1 MIGRAHALGRSF
13 RKLVSYLKTGKD
25 GRQQQRD
32 RVDWVEFRNLPTRNP
47 DTAACMMAAT
57 AGESVSGTRDPVYHF
72 SVSCDPGDPVDSV
85 SLQRVAD
92 RLIRDL
98 ELEEYQVLIFAHK
111 DRAHPHLHFVV
122 NRVHPERH
130 TLWRTWKDYPRI
142 ERSLRAQEQ
151 ELGLRIVPGWNSVV
165 VRSEDGGLRVPP
177 EYETG
182 FQRVYPR
189 SGPGRGS
196 ADFLREVTARAAPV
210 LEQSRSWAELERGL
224 AEHGLALRAK
234 GGGFTLTD
242 GTRQVKASDV
252 GRGCSRFHL
261 EKRLGSYPDYK
272 ARMAVAG
279 IAPALPAPVIQP
291 PVTRPNKSAPTQ
303 AQAPARSPEPPAQTP
318 PSATSH
324 TQSTGTVGHGT
335 TRPRPQFGDA
345 GHGIQDLFSDSPS
358 GEPERPGPTMERTP
372 KPQRTGRAF
381 LRAVQERG
389 VPVLE
394 QAGSWAEVERGLA
407 DHGLVLREKGGG
419 FVVTDGEREVKAS
432 EVGRAFSRF
441 HLEKR
446 LGQYPNSR
454 AQKAVEG
461 IPPVTPAP
469 AVKPDPATRQPE
481 QLTLPLTAPAAQEG
495 RATEAREAPRFTLY
509 DDGTVF
515 GVRDRDG
522 QVFFAETRGRA
533 LAEVERANAIAALYP
548 DVMSM
553 RHLREMDGEWRD
565 ARGLPRLPEAADRR
579 IVVPAPESSADG
591 LPSLPPSVARV
602 QRDPPI
608 APDATLL
615 DGAAAEPA
623 ERTLMPTRTPESVVQ
638 PPRSKPM
645 DRPAPTQPAVR
656 TEEPRTSAQPSTASV
671 TSATDPRDHS
681 ATRSPDRITK
691 PPVRKR
697 TRPDSDRERYRIV
710 LRAFK
715 DELAAL
721 YVHPGAARRA
731 FDASLAAASPEDAAR
746 VLAATPGKFG
756 RLRLVADLR
765 RLPEAGRQAELYA
778 RWQTDRTRLYAR
790 HVAAAF
796 RRAVAVEE
804 AEAVLRAARST
815 LGDAAAAP
823 SYLTEREQRADEGE
837 RIVERRLREIY
848 DRPARARDQI
858 ETYRHANGRA
868 ALLRALEKSPERF
881 GPLRTEWKHLLGIPL
896 IPDTTKAQGEASSS
910 VALLSGALKAIAARP
925 SHEEYARAS
934 EAIRQAEAKL
944 DAAQKARDA
953 LGPATA
959 LDSVR
964 DAVKRF
970 DAAGRG
976 SADRTGRLDRQ
987 VASML
992 PSGALPVVR
1001 KLMETIVQQQE
1012 RDRAQEQRR
1021 ALRPDIA

>member
-13 RKLVSYLKTGKD
+13 KKLVSYLKTGKD
-25 GRQQQRD
+25 GRQHQRD

-47 DTAACMMAAT
+47 DTAACMMAST
-57 AGESVSGTRDPVYHF
+57 AGESVSGTREPVYHF
-72 SVSCDPGDPVDSV
+72 SVSCDPGDPVESV

-98 ELEEYQVLIFAHK
+98 DLEEYQVLIFAHK

-122 NRVHPERH
+122 NRVHPERY

-165 VRSEDGGLRVPP
+165 VRSEDGGLHVPA

-182 FQRVYPR
+182 LQRVYPR
-189 SGPGRGS
+189 SHPGRGS
-196 ADFLREVTARAAPV
+196 ADFLREVTAGAAPV

-242 GTRQVKASDV
+242 GTQQVKASHV

-279 IAPALPAPVIQP
+279 IAPVLPAPVVHA
-291 PVTRPNKSAPTQ
+291 PVTRPKESAPTQ
-303 AQAPARSPEPPAQTP
+303 AQAPARAPEPPAQTP

-358 GEPERPGPTMERTP
+358 GEPERLGPTVERTP
-372 KPQRTGRAF
+372 KPQGLGRAF
-381 LRAVQERG
+381 LREVQERA

-407 DHGLVLREKGGG
+407 AHGLVLREKGGG
-419 FVVTDGEREVKAS
+419 FVITDGEREIKAS

-441 HLEKR
+441 HLEKL

-454 AQKAVEG
+454 AQKTVEG

-481 QLTLPLTAPAAQEG
+481 QLTLPLTAPAAQER

-533 LAEVERANAIAALYP
+533 LAEVRRANAVAALYTN
-548 DVMSM
+548 MSM

-565 ARGLPRLPEAADRR
+565 ARRLSHLPESEGHR
-579 IVVPAPESSADG
+579 ILVPAPESSADG
-591 LPSLPPSVARV
+591 LPPPPPAVARV
-602 QRDPPI
+602 QRDTP
-608 APDATLL
+608 AASAATPL
-615 DGAAAEPA
+615 DGAPEEPG
-623 ERTLMPTRTPESVVQ
+623 ERASMPTRPEPVAQ
-638 PPRSKPM
+638 PPRSKPL

-656 TEEPRTSAQPSTASV
+656 MDEPRTPAQPSVASV
-671 TSATDPRDHS
+671 TPATDPRDHR
-681 ATRSPDRITK
+681 ATRSPDGVAK
-691 PPVRKR
+691 SPVRK
-697 TRPDSDRERYRIV
+697 TARPLSDWERYRIV
-710 LRAFK
+710 LGAFK

-721 YVHPGAARRA
+721 YRDPRAARRA
-731 FDASLAAASPEDAAR
+731 FDASLAASSPEAAAR
-746 VLAATPGKFG
+746 VLVATPGQFG
-756 RLRLVADLR
+756 RLRLGADFR
-765 RLPEAGRQAELYA
+765 RLSEAGRWAALYA
-778 RWQTDRTRLYAR
+778 RWQTERTRLEAR
-790 HVAAAF
+790 QVAAAF
-796 RRAVAVEE
+796 LRAVAVEE

-837 RIVERRLREIY
+837 RMLERRLREIY
-848 DRPARARDQI
+848 DRPDRAREQI
-858 ETYRHANGRA
+858 EAYRHANGRA

-881 GPLRTEWKHLLGIPL
+881 GPLRTEWKRLFGIPL
-896 IPDTTKAQGEASSS
+896 IADTTKAQGDASGW
-910 VALLSGALKAIAARP
+910 ADYLDGALEAIAARP
-925 SHEEYARAS
+925 THEEYAQAR
-934 EAIRQAEAKL
+934 ETKLQAEVKV
-944 DAAQKARDA
+944 DTAQKAWNA

-959 LDSVR
+959 LDLAREALVR
-964 DAVKRF
+964 LDG
-970 DAAGRG
+970 AGQG
-976 SADRTGRLDRQ
+976 SADRAGRLDRQ
-987 VASML
+987 VTSML
-992 PSGALPVVR
+992 PSDALTVVR
-1001 KLMETIVQQQE
+1001 NLMQKIVQQQE
-1012 RDRAQEQRR
+1012 RDRAREQRR
-1021 ALRPDIA
+1021 VLGLDIS